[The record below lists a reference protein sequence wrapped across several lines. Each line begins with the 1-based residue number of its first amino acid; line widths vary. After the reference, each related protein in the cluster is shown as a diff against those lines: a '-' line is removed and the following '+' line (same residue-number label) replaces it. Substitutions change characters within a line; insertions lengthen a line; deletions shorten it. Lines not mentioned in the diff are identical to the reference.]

1 MHKKYILVS
10 VTVMLFS
17 LLSACSKQNI
27 NIIDSKEVDTMIVYI
42 NTDNKDQLVTAN
54 DPAEIER
61 IINNIKAIFNK
72 KIAYDQFSDVNMR
85 NIEKKYNYELQFYKN
100 DTLIQT
106 IEINRDDQLLI
117 DDKKYIIK
125 NSKQKEVLNSLK
137 VHILTISK

>member
-27 NIIDSKEVDTMIVYI
+27 NIIDSKEVNTMIVYI
-42 NTDNKDQLVTAN
+42 NTDNKDQLATAN

-72 KIAYDQFSDVNMR
+72 KIAYDQFSDANMR

>member
-42 NTDNKDQLVTAN
+42 NTDNKDQLATAN

-72 KIAYDQFSDVNMR
+72 KIAYDQFSDANMR